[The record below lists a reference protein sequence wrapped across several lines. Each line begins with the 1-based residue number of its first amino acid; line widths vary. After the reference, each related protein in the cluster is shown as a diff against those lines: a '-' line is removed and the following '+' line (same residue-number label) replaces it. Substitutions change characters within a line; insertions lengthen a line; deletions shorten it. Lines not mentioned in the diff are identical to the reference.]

1 MSDRIRELL
10 ASSFVDGLIKVAVPA
25 LIGVSGYFFS
35 FILDTSARIVAIENS
50 RFTAKDG
57 QVLADRVSDHDMK
70 IGILDANQKRV
81 MTSLDKVVDNQ
92 LVMIQGS
99 AEIKTSLIDL
109 GKRIER
115 IEK

>member
-1 MSDRIRELL
+1 MPDRIRELL
-10 ASSFVDGLIKVAVPA
+10 ASTLVDGLVKVAVPV
-25 LIGVSGYFFS
+25 LIGVAGYFFS
-35 FILDTSARIVAIENS
+35 FILDTSARLVAIENS

-57 QVLADRVSDHDMK
+57 QALIERVSDHDMR

-99 AEIKTSLIDL
+99 AEIKTSLTDL

>member
-1 MSDRIRELL
+1 MPDRLRDLFQ
-10 ASSFVDGLIKVAVPA
+10 STFVDVVIKIAVPC

-35 FILDTSARIVAIENS
+35 FILDTSSRIVAIESS
-50 RFTAKDG
+50 RFTSKDG
-57 QVLADRVSDHDMK
+57 QALAERVADHDMK

-81 MTSLDKVVDNQ
+81 MSSLDKVVDNQ
-92 LVMIQGS
+92 LVMIQNA
-99 AEIKTSLIDL
+99 AEIKTSLTEL